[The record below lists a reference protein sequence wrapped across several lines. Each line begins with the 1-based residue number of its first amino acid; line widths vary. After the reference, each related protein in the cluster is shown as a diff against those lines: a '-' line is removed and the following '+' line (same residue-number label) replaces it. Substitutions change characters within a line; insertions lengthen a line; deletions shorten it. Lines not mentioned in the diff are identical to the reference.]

1 MGIIHLYPLLEAPCA
16 ANTISLADTKYTI
29 FSKQVLLYRSFFDFR
44 RIATVPF

>member
-16 ANTISLADTKYTI
+16 ANTIFLADTKYTI